1 MIQNNDFTPMTEI
14 EIDLVAGGPWYVV
27 AGAVVAVGAA
37 VVAAGTGLIT
47 IGEKIHDAVC
57 DH

>member
-1 MIQNNDFTPMTEI
+1 MIQNSDFTPMTEI

-37 VVAAGTGLIT
+37 AIAAGQGLIA